1 MQAAIV
7 IVTGWATTILI
18 GAGLVIEAVAGRATS
33 DSLAMGFIS
42 IVLDNDK
49 VVEVMVQAVYYGD
62 SLVKPFMFRLD

>member
-1 MQAAIV
+1 MQAAII
-7 IVTGWATTILI
+7 IVTGRATTILI
-18 GAGLVIEAVAGRATS
+18 GAGLVIEAGAGRATS